1 MAWVTA
7 ADVIGSWIG
16 PGAPSDTVLVDTWIA
31 RAERMVRR
39 NVADLQERIDAEAEL
54 IPPSTNLLELTRDV
68 VIGMVT
74 AVFRNPEG
82 KRSVQ
87 SASGPLSESTTFG
100 GDTPGALV
108 LTRADNDL
116 LSGFR
121 PGEAFTFDL
130 IGGHQEAPS
139 AVPW

>member
-1 MAWVTA
+1 MAWVDA
-7 ADVIGSWIG
+7 DDVIDSWIG
-16 PGAPSDTVLVDTWIA
+16 PGAPNDAVKVNTWIA

-39 NVADLQERIDAEAEL
+39 NVGDLQERIDAEAEQG
-54 IPPSTNLLELTRDV
+54 PSSTELLDLTKDV

-87 SASGPLSESTTFG
+87 NSSGPYSESTTFG
-100 GDTPGALV
+100 GDSPGALI
-108 LTRADNDL
+108 LARADQDL

-121 PGEAFTFDL
+121 PGEAFSFDL
-130 IGGHQEAPS
+130 IAGH
-139 AVPW
+139 